1 MFIIYDG
8 VSVILRGLLKKK
20 KRRKRRWTYC
30 RVNGVMIFPVYSW
43 SARHYFDLFT
53 GRTTAS
59 LPTNVISQHCV
70 TVATWAGRAHNAM
83 CRVLCSTQERPFAQG
98 SANQITASPVCA
110 GTWKITSNGGRRWT
124 GWLPP
129 QAATF
134 FSFFFTL
141 SLLYLRC
148 HLTARSCSEALR
160 NAVPNVNGC
169 HAPCKPAFLWNMSG

>member
-1 MFIIYDG
+1 MSYYG
-8 VSVILRGLLKKK
+8 VYLKKK
-20 KRRKRRWTYC
+20 KKNRRKDVEHTVVQTARWSFLF
-30 RVNGVMIFPVYSW
+30 IP
-43 SARHYFDLFT
+43 AQHYFDLFT

-110 GTWKITSNGGRRWT
+110 RTWKMTSNGGRRWT

-129 QAATF
+129 QAATPPP
-134 FSFFFTL
+134 L

-169 HAPCKPAFLWNMSG
+169 HAPCKPGFLWNMSG